1 VTQDSNRG
9 VSDGPERFG
18 RYEIKEQLATG
29 GMAKIYKA
37 STSGNRVFTLKKI
50 LPDYSTNEE
59 FIRMFLEEA
68 KISLSLKHPN
78 IVRVLD
84 FGQLEGSYYL
94 AMEYVFGKDLGSL
107 LRTSVEK
114 RIYVPIDVAC
124 YIIWQCCRGLNY
136 AHTLSNTFGEK
147 LGVVHRD
154 ISPPNIMLSYNGE
167 AKILDFG
174 IAKAMRAAT
183 GGNTR
188 SGVLK
193 GKFCYMSPE
202 QAMGQNL
209 NPQSDVFSLA
219 IVLHELLT
227 SKSLFYSKDE
237 IQTLENVRKA
247 KVPAPSQLR
256 KGIPKELDRILQKA
270 LQKKTSKR
278 YRSCEE
284 FGEDLKKFLEAFAPR
299 TDSRNV
305 ARFFRQLFAEDF
317 SNRIKKA
324 REERWRDV
332 LVSGGADDEIM
343 LDRNSKSSSDFQN
356 TRSITEERNLFWW
369 QKALYDP
376 RSGQRIRRIAALVVL
391 GFGLSAFGFYSYWDA
406 NSWVRVAY
414 AKVKDYS
421 NPDTSSP
428 SIDLMEETGPLPEE
442 RVAERGT
449 LAYWIQLADKAD
461 EAEQYDEAQ
470 NALARALRLS
480 PFDLELQARFHF
492 SAIRAGKIE
501 EACEWFRTQEEVAES
516 HRFFA
521 AGLCFEMEKDWN
533 RAYREYLEFLRRFPS
548 DARRTVV
555 ERKLL
560 DIQRVVER

>member
-1 VTQDSNRG
+1 M
-9 VSDGPERFG
+9 PERFG

-50 LPDYSTNEE
+50 LPDYSTNDE

-78 IVRVLD
+78 IIRVLD

-114 RIYVPIDVAC
+114 RIYIPIDVAC

-136 AHTLSNTFGEK
+136 AHTLTNTFGEK

-174 IAKAMRAAT
+174 IAKAMRAAS

-209 NPQSDVFSLA
+209 NPQSDVFSLG

-227 SKSLFYSKDE
+227 SKSLFYCKDE
-237 IQTLENVRKA
+237 IETLEKVRKA
-247 KVPAPSQLR
+247 KVSAPGQAR
-256 KGIPKELDRILQKA
+256 KGIPKALDKIVLKA
-270 LQKKTSKR
+270 LDKRLNKR
-278 YRSCEE
+278 YKSCEE
-284 FGEDLKKFLEAFAPR
+284 FGTELKKFLDDFAPR
-299 TDSRNV
+299 TDGRNV
-305 ARFFRQLFAEDF
+305 ARFVRQLFSEDF
-317 SNRIKKA
+317 STRIRKA

-332 LVSGGADDEIM
+332 LISGGADDEIM
-343 LDRNSKSSSDFQN
+343 LDRNRVSGADFSGM
-356 TRSITEERNLFWW
+356 RSITEENRLYWW

-376 RSGQRIRRIAALVVL
+376 KSSESIRRVAFFILL
-391 GFGLSAFGFYSYWDA
+391 GFGLLGFGAHSYW
-406 NSWVRVAY
+406 SSESLVRKGLAWWGNHQESSMDLPASSSVAEDQTQ
-414 AKVKDYS
+414 A
-421 NPDTSSP
+421 P
-428 SIDLMEETGPLPEE
+428 
-442 RVAERGT
+442 ERGT
-449 LAYWIQLADKAD
+449 LAYWIQLAE
-461 EAEQYDEAQ
+461 EAETKGEMAEAQ
-470 NALARALRLS
+470 NFYSRALRLS
-480 PFDLELQARFHF
+480 PFDFELQARYHF
-492 SAIRAGKIE
+492 AAIKAGKTK
-501 EACEWFRTQEEVAES
+501 EACDWFQAEQEVAES

-521 AGLCFEMEKDWN
+521 AGLCFEAQKDWS
-533 RAYREYLEFLRRFPS
+533 RAVREYGEFLRRFPS
-548 DARRTVV
+548 DPRRSQV
-555 ERKLL
+555 ERRLVE
-560 DIQRVVER
+560 IRRVVER